1 MKTEINVY
9 EYMNTIVADMKKG
22 VLLTTKCGDKVNTMS
37 ISWGQIGFQWNEL
50 LFTTYVRASRYTH
63 EMLESNG
70 LFTVNL
76 PNGADVSK
84 IISYCGTKS
93 GGDTDKI
100 ADMGLTVV
108 AGEVVDVP
116 GILELPLTLECEV
129 VYKQQQDMEAIP
141 VEYRKKFYPM
151 DDDGREDCHTMYYG
165 KIVKAYILG

>member
-1 MKTEINVY
+1 
-9 EYMNTIVADMKKG
+9 
-22 VLLTTKCGDKVNTMS
+22 
-37 ISWGQIGFQWNEL
+37 
-50 LFTTYVRASRYTH
+50 
-63 EMLESNG
+63 MLESNG

-93 GGDTDKI
+93 GRDTDKI
-100 ADMGLTVV
+100 ADMGLTAVDGDV
-108 AGEVVDVP
+108 IDVP

-141 VEYRKKFYPM
+141 AEYRGKYYPM